1 MEIGLP
7 GSLATFNARS
17 VINSESS
24 VVNSD
29 PTRRYDDSTPL
40 TWVDLASDSDHNN
53 DDNDDDDDVLSGV
66 LLQVRHAYI
75 RPPAT
80 SAHGKKRQHCN
91 SSSRPSRTVVVVA
104 GLVSCG

>member
-1 MEIGLP
+1 MEIGLS

-24 VVNSD
+24 IVNSD
-29 PTRRYDDSTPL
+29 PTRRCDDSTPL
-40 TWVDLASDSDHNN
+40 TWVDLASDNDHN
-53 DDNDDDDDVLSGV
+53 NDDDDDVLSGV

-80 SAHGKKRQHCN
+80 SAHGKKRQHC
-91 SSSRPSRTVVVVA
+91 SSSSSRTVVVVA

>member
-1 MEIGLP
+1 MEIGLS

-24 VVNSD
+24 IVNSD
-29 PTRRYDDSTPL
+29 PTRRCDDSTPL
-40 TWVDLASDSDHNN
+40 TWVDLASDNDHNN

-91 SSSRPSRTVVVVA
+91 SSSSRTVVVVA

>member
-1 MEIGLP
+1 MEIGLS

-17 VINSESS
+17 VINSKSS
-24 VVNSD
+24 IVNSD
-29 PTRRYDDSTPL
+29 PTRRYDDGTPL
-40 TWVDLASDSDHNN
+40 TWVDLASDNDHNN

-91 SSSRPSRTVVVVA
+91 SSSSRTVVVVT